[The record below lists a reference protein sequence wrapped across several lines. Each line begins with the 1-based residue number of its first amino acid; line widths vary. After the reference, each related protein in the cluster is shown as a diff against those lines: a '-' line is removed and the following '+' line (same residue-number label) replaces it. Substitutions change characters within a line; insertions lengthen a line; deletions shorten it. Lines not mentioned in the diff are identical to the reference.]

1 MELYKNSEIKKTTII
16 IVISNLIIFAIFIL
30 VFFISYDKLKIDY
43 IKNKAYTIG
52 TLSRKYPNLENDIVS
67 LSFSNIN
74 KKDLDY
80 GLGIIKD
87 YGYSTD
93 LNMKFIGNFNSVFVI
108 TCVFIGIAILVITGI
123 HIKINN
129 SYHKRVYIKLNILTQ
144 ASKEILAS
152 NYDVDIDEYKEGE
165 FSKISY
171 AFVQMRDVIKNQ
183 MNIINQEKEFL
194 VRIMSDI
201 SHQLKT
207 PLASTMIFNE
217 IMLNKNLEEAQR
229 NKFLKESKA
238 QLERMEWMIKSL
250 LKLSKIDAKAI
261 EFRKNEINLNL
272 VIKEVLASLDM
283 LSKENNVQMVF
294 EEHDKAI
301 IYADGEW
308 IKEALINIVK
318 NSIEHSRDSSVRVS
332 IEKSKVFTKVIIKD
346 KGQGIKKED
355 LPNIFN
361 RFYKSNKPNSIGI
374 GLSLSKSIVES
385 NNGYIEVSSELGVGS
400 KFSVIFY

>member
-1 MELYKNSEIKKTTII
+1 LELYKNSEIKKTAMI

-43 IKNKAYTIG
+43 IENKAYTIG
-52 TLSRKYPNLENDIVS
+52 SLSRKYPNLENDIVS

-80 GLGIIKD
+80 GLDIIKD

-93 LNMKFIGNFNSVFVI
+93 LNMKFIGNFNNIFVI
-108 TCVFIGIAILVITGI
+108 TCVFIGIVMLVLAGI

-129 SYHKRVYIKLNILTQ
+129 SYHKRVYIKLNRLTQ

-217 IMLNKNLEEAQR
+217 IMLNKNLDEVQR
-229 NKFLKESKA
+229 NKFLKESKT

-283 LSKENNVQMVF
+283 LSKENNVEMVF
-294 EEHDKAI
+294 EEHDKAV

-346 KGQGIKKED
+346 NGQGIKKED

-361 RFYKSNKPNSIGI
+361 RFYKSNKPNSVGI

-400 KFSVIFY
+400 KFRIIFY